1 MLSILVCMIISLT
14 FIKIPN
20 NYIFHKFQKTQYHKI
35 CWFIQ
40 KSESGFFK
48 QNHYKAIFLG
58 SSQCYYGIN
67 DSILGKGYL
76 NLGMNTP
83 SRDLDLYIKERFYE
97 TGGNAKNCIVVIGGG
112 KIVSYGLHPLMPY
125 LVGPNW
131 LIKNGQSV
139 LSVHFWKYLTNRF
152 QVVFDYFSW
161 LFLRVHEDLIMFK
174 QEFGVGYLDK
184 VTKRRQQNF
193 EEISKLAN
201 EPYLEKSKV
210 NFKEDILHN
219 QKSQWNF
226 FINNELKGSNKYL
239 IIPGFQSLSSLEFEV
254 DKINSI
260 QPRMDWIPINYKNLG
275 DLVNDSMN
283 WADQGHLNRQ
293 GAMQFTNSLELIN
306 FR

>member
-1 MLSILVCMIISLT
+1 MIISLT

-20 NYIFHKFQKTQYHKI
+20 NYIYHKFQNTQYHKI
-35 CWFIQ
+35 CWFLQ
-40 KSESGFFK
+40 KSESGYFK

-83 SRDLDLYIKERFYE
+83 SRDLDLYIKKRFYE
-97 TGGNAKNCIVVIGGG
+97 DGGNAENCIVVIGGG

-125 LVGPNW
+125 LVVPDW
-131 LIKNGQSV
+131 LIRNGQSV
-139 LSVHFWKYLTNRF
+139 LSVHFWKYLINRF

-174 QEFGVGYLDK
+174 REFGVGYLDR

-193 EEISKLAN
+193 EEINKIAN
-201 EPYLEKSKV
+201 EPYLEKSKA
-210 NFKEDILHN
+210 NFKEDVLHN

-226 FINNELKGSNKYL
+226 FINNELKRSNKYL
-239 IIPGFQSLSSLEFEV
+239 IIPGFQSISSLKYEEN
-254 DKINSI
+254 KISSI
-260 QPRMDWIPINYKNLG
+260 KPKLNLIPINNKKLG
-275 DLVNDSMN
+275 NLVNDSMN
-283 WADQGHLNRQ
+283 WADQGHLNRK
-293 GAMQFTNSLELIN
+293 GALQFTRSIELIN
-306 FR
+306 LRREFKQ